1 MWKHVESDGFH
12 AIQIVQEKL
21 YFTFIPSL
29 EFQHA
34 PYLFHSCKINQKI
47 KSCGKTCIDRRSV
60 ICSLAQNRITRP
72 GFER

>member
-1 MWKHVESDGFH
+1 MVFMRSKSYKKNYILLSFLHLNFNMHLIFSILVRS
-12 AIQIVQEKL
+12 IKKL
-21 YFTFIPSL
+21 
-29 EFQHA
+29 
-34 PYLFHSCKINQKI
+34 